1 MEPRKPASRKKRVLR
16 TIGLTLTAIL
26 FIGFLAFKLSPWP
39 SALLIRSAFN
49 KEAIKTNK
57 ALEKHVP
64 AGVVA
69 VTDVVYDPGDKNAL
83 MDIYYP
89 SSVEQHEKL
98 PVIVWTHG
106 GGWISGNRK
115 QVGNYCKILASK
127 GYAVVSLEFTIAPE
141 AHYPVPLQ
149 QTNRALRI
157 LQQHAATYPIDT
169 NRFIFAGDSGGAH
182 MAAQMANII
191 ADSAYA
197 KLVGIIPALNR
208 KQVVGLLLC
217 CGPYDARNL
226 NLDGD
231 FGGFLKTVLW
241 SYSGTSDFETDE
253 RFKTASILH
262 YITNTFP
269 PCFITAGNGDPLE
282 THSRALAGK
291 LRAMA
296 VYTDTLFFPAN
307 YMPAQPHE
315 YQFNLDTKEGKLA
328 LDKTTA
334 FLEKVTGP

>member
-1 MEPRKPASRKKRVLR
+1 MEPRKPVSRKKRVLR
-16 TIGLTLTAIL
+16 TIGLTVTAIL

-69 VTDVVYDPGDKNAL
+69 VPDVVYDPGDKNAL

-89 SSVEQHEKL
+89 SSVEQDEKL

-115 QVGNYCKILASK
+115 QVGNYCKILAAK
-127 GYAVVSLEFTIAPE
+127 GYVVVSLEFTIAPE

-149 QTNRALRI
+149 QTNRALHYL
-157 LQQHAATYPIDT
+157 LQFATSYHIDT
-169 NRFIFAGDSGGAH
+169 NRFVFAGDSGGAH
-182 MAAQMANII
+182 MAAQMGNMVH
-191 ADSAYA
+191 DNAYA
-197 KLVGIIPALNR
+197 KQIGIEPAISKGNLA
-208 KQVVGLLLC
+208 GLLLF

-241 SYSGTSDFETDE
+241 SYSGSSDFETDE
-253 RFKTASILH
+253 QFQTASILH
-262 YITNTFP
+262 YVSKEFP
-269 PCFITAGNGDPLE
+269 SCFITAGNGDPLE
-282 THSRALAGK
+282 SHSKALAGK
-291 LRAMA
+291 LRAMS

-328 LDKTTA
+328 LDRTTA
-334 FLEKVTGP
+334 FLQKVTRP